1 MSKLS
6 RVRKCGAVFNPRLW
20 SVNHCDLPWSSN
32 HLLHSCGT
40 LLWSRETDESRFS
53 FSSYKPRGEYPAG
66 LFPPDEWFVANFV
79 NTDDCIGVV
88 APGICDDCK
97 RCELFAGWRREHGAD
112 EYDSAL
118 DIPRLG
124 HWDID
129 PDLLSKS
136 ICGLC
141 GGFVE

>member
-1 MSKLS
+1 
-6 RVRKCGAVFNPRLW
+6 
-20 SVNHCDLPWSSN
+20 
-32 HLLHSCGT
+32 
-40 LLWSRETDESRFS
+40 
-53 FSSYKPRGEYPAG
+53 